1 MANGKKQKGM
11 TLLEVMVALVI
22 FSTAALA
29 LMNSVSLNV
38 RFTHGLADTL
48 QASWVAENQLAEA
61 QLTKTDFPDAETQGT
76 EIMGGRSWNWRK
88 QRVKTADNGWA
99 NAIRVYAE
107 GDDSQPVIA
116 LQIVPPGESKGKNA
130 TPARVYPAGDHD
142 CPDHFRGDQHPGLAN
157 SGRRNAHQ
165 FGNRRQ
171 RREAQS
177 AAAGLESDGARFLP
191 AAGARPA

>member
-1 MANGKKQKGM
+1 MANGNKKQKGM

-22 FSTAALA
+22 FSTAALE

-38 RFTHGLADTL
+38 RFTHGLGDTL

-61 QLTKTDFPDAETQGT
+61 QLAKSDFPDAEEQGS

-88 QRVKTADNGWA
+88 QRVKTADSGWA

-116 LQIVPPGESKGKNA
+116 LQIVPPGE
-130 TPARVYPAGDHD
+130 
-142 CPDHFRGDQHPGLAN
+142 
-157 SGRRNAHQ
+157 
-165 FGNRRQ
+165 NR
-171 RREAQS
+171 
-177 AAAGLESDGARFLP
+177 
-191 AAGARPA
+191 

>member
-1 MANGKKQKGM
+1 MANGNKQQTGM

-61 QLTKTDFPDAETQGT
+61 QLTKTDFPDAEQQGT

-88 QRVKTADNGWA
+88 QRVKTADNVWA
-99 NAIRVYAE
+99 NTIRVYAE
-107 GDDSQPVIA
+107 GDESQPVIS
-116 LQIVPPGESKGKNA
+116 LHIIPPGESK
-130 TPARVYPAGDHD
+130 
-142 CPDHFRGDQHPGLAN
+142 
-157 SGRRNAHQ
+157 
-165 FGNRRQ
+165 
-171 RREAQS
+171 
-177 AAAGLESDGARFLP
+177 
-191 AAGARPA
+191 

>member
-1 MANGKKQKGM
+1 MTKGKVKQNGM

-61 QLTKTDFPDAETQGT
+61 RLAKTDFPDAEEQGT
-76 EIMGGRSWNWRK
+76 EIMGGRGWNWRK

-107 GDDSQPVIA
+107 GDDSQPVIS
-116 LQIVPPGESKGKNA
+116 LQIVGPGES
-130 TPARVYPAGDHD
+130 
-142 CPDHFRGDQHPGLAN
+142 Q
-157 SGRRNAHQ
+157 
-165 FGNRRQ
+165 
-171 RREAQS
+171 
-177 AAAGLESDGARFLP
+177 
-191 AAGARPA
+191 

>member
-1 MANGKKQKGM
+1 MANGNKKQTGM

-38 RFTHGLADTL
+38 RFTHGLGDTL

-61 QLTKTDFPDAETQGT
+61 QLAKSDLPDAEEQGS

-88 QRVKTADNGWA
+88 QRVKTADSGWA

-116 LQIVPPGESKGKNA
+116 LQIVPPGE
-130 TPARVYPAGDHD
+130 
-142 CPDHFRGDQHPGLAN
+142 
-157 SGRRNAHQ
+157 
-165 FGNRRQ
+165 NR
-171 RREAQS
+171 
-177 AAAGLESDGARFLP
+177 
-191 AAGARPA
+191 

>member
-1 MANGKKQKGM
+1 MANGNKKQTGM

-38 RFTHGLADTL
+38 RFTHGLGDTL

-61 QLTKTDFPDAETQGT
+61 QLAKSDFPDAEEQGS

-88 QRVKTADNGWA
+88 QRVKTADSGWA

-116 LQIVPPGESKGKNA
+116 LQIVPPG
-130 TPARVYPAGDHD
+130 V
-142 CPDHFRGDQHPGLAN
+142 
-157 SGRRNAHQ
+157 
-165 FGNRRQ
+165 NR
-171 RREAQS
+171 
-177 AAAGLESDGARFLP
+177 
-191 AAGARPA
+191 